1 MTSVGCPGRKSTR
14 SGYPTNAALIIAVSY
29 ICQGIKER
37 SGKRIRSPATQP
49 RRTKRAVGV
58 SRNALITNQ
67 IGAATR
73 LRRKSH
79 QQIAN
84 ARLQTHQKTLG
95 RTTPP
100 CGCGTL
106 VHLTRAVGL
115 AWRDGRCSVLLPM
128 VWGRRFRWAKV
139 PDRNLSSA
147 ISPWTAACG
156 RRDRPSGSSL
166 GIRGCRAVYS
176 TASIPQR

>member
-1 MTSVGCPGRKSTR
+1 MMTSVGCPGRKSTR

-73 LRRKSH
+73 VRRKKPSTNH
-79 QQIAN
+79 Q
-84 ARLQTHQKTLG
+84 
-95 RTTPP
+95 
-100 CGCGTL
+100 
-106 VHLTRAVGL
+106 RAVGDSTKKRL
-115 AWRDGRCSVLLPM
+115 AEQRLL
-128 VWGRRFRWAKV
+128 
-139 PDRNLSSA
+139 
-147 ISPWTAACG
+147 
-156 RRDRPSGSSL
+156 
-166 GIRGCRAVYS
+166 AVAVRS
-176 TASIPQR
+176 CI